1 MTKKLRVIEDAVFH
15 AQQNPKALAR
25 ILEPLVTD
33 VVSSVHINGADSIE
47 VAASG
52 GADST
57 SAFTGAAFSQY
68 GDPMDNSVTLT
79 LNEAV
84 TGVSISN
91 GTVTVVAGTSA
102 ESFVLKATC
111 GTVTALKTVALTAA
125 T

>member
-1 MTKKLRVIEDAVFH
+1 MTKKLRAIEDAVFH
-15 AQQNPKALAR
+15 AQQDPKALAR
-25 ILEPLVTD
+25 IIEPLVTD
-33 VVSSVHINGADSIE
+33 VVSSVQINGADSIE

-57 SAFTGAAFSQY
+57 SVFTGAAFSQY

-79 LNEAV
+79 LNESV
-84 TGVSISN
+84 TGVSISS
-91 GTVTVVAGTSA
+91 GTVTVVAGTEA

-111 GTVTALKTVALTAA
+111 GAVTVLKTVALTAA